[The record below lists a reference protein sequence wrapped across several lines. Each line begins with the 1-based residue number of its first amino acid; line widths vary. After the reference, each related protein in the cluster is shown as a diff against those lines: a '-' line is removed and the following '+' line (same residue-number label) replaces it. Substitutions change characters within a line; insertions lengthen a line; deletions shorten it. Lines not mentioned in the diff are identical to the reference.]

1 MSHLIHAD
9 NLIFRNVAETETN
22 IYNEKQSRD
31 IVFKSNVELDTGNQL
46 KFDTHHIYTNGT
58 DLEFRSSDGTL
69 LMKLSP

>member
-9 NLIFRNVAETETN
+9 NLIFRNVNEIETN
-22 IYNEKQSRD
+22 IYNENQNRD
-31 IVFKSNVELDTGNQL
+31 IVFKSNVELDTGKQL